1 MRKYDY
7 RSFLIFFA
15 ALLLIACGV
24 KRNSSGT
31 SGGGDLVQIFT
42 KGKDSLLCF
51 AGPIE
56 YDAVNNKDE
65 FEIDHTYLK
74 VKNHSNPVVCNFSV
88 RSKDSQFRPTS
99 IVLNLDGQNFTTTE
113 LTKLFA
119 EGQGKKDYVYRYS
132 FEVSD
137 SLFYRWMSSKSAAI
151 NVNDRSFNGGKKFKK
166 ASDIIYRSFLFDLY

>member
-1 MRKYDY
+1 MRKYGCK
-7 RSFLIFFA
+7 SFLIFIT
-15 ALLLIACGV
+15 ALLLVACGV
-24 KRNSSGT
+24 KRNSSG
-31 SGGGDLVQIFT
+31 SGGGGDLVQIFT

-51 AGPIE
+51 AGPVE
-56 YDAVNNKDE
+56 YSAVNNKDA

-74 VKNHSNPVVCNFSV
+74 VKDHSNPVVCNFSV
-88 RSKDSQFRPTS
+88 RSKDSQFRPTT

-137 SLFYRWMSSKSAAI
+137 SLFYQWMKSKVAVVS
-151 NVNDRSFNGGKKFKK
+151 VNDRKFNGGKKFRKT
-166 ASDIIYRSFLFDLY
+166 SEIIYRSFLFDLY